1 MPSRWR
7 KPPPS
12 VAKKGCRL
20 CTHLA
25 ADHVALADGL
35 TADVLTC
42 DAADHID
49 MMAFYPP
56 GAPTDLIACIESDA
70 EALAAGRL
78 NPGVP
83 RIALADGKVETI
95 VRGTSSCYGTD
106 DVLVIE
112 GLALVARQASGLRR
126 GRVAKA
132 ARRSGMVSLLRG
144 IAAGSF
150 RFSRSGGP

>member
-25 ADHVALADGL
+25 ADHVALADGP

-42 DAADHID
+42 DAADHTD
-49 MMAFYPP
+49 MMAYYPP
-56 GAPTDLIACIESDA
+56 GAATDLIACIESDA
-70 EALAAGRL
+70 E
-78 NPGVP
+78 
-83 RIALADGKVETI
+83 ALADGKVETI
-95 VRGTSSCYGTD
+95 VRGTSSCNGTD

-112 GLALVARQASGLRR
+112 GLARVARQASGLRR

-132 ARRSGMVSLLRG
+132 ARRCGMVSLLRG
-144 IAAGSF
+144 NAAGSF